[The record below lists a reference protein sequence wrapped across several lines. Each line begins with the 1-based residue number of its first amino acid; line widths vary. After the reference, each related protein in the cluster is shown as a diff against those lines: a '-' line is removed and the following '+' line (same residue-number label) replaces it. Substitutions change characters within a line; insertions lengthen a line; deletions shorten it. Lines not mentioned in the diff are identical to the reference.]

1 MNSNKWLKPNGPHL
15 SGLKEVKCGM
25 LNYELLSVVIHPEER
40 KMASIMAIF
49 KMKTEGRSKW
59 LFFIIIGGYQWIHQ
73 ESLLFNSY
81 INHLE

>member
-1 MNSNKWLKPNGPHL
+1 MNSNKWLNLNGPHL

-49 KMKTEGRSKW
+49 KMKTRGRSKW
-59 LFFIIIGGYQWIHQ
+59 LIFYCNTRLPVDSLGISSFQHIH
-73 ESLLFNSY
+73 
-81 INHLE
+81 HLE